1 MTDKEKNEAAI
12 IALIRRIEAEHAR
25 GNDVSVLWRRHYG
38 HRSVQVIGGTLDA
51 MGDSLTQIALELEVS
66 DGE

>member
-1 MTDKEKNEAAI
+1 MTDKEKNEAAL
-12 IALIRRIEAEHAR
+12 IALIRRIEAEHAK
-25 GNDVSVLWRRHYG
+25 GNDVSILWRRHYG
-38 HRSVQVIGGTLDA
+38 HRSVQVIGGTLDE